1 VGTPRIAALADALV
15 HSLDIRRPLHRP
27 SVISAEAFG
36 PTAGWLV
43 GMGWPLSGSV
53 SGRASKRV
61 RGLRLVADDAG
72 WTHGVGPEV
81 HGPAEAMLLML
92 TGRKV
97 GRDELS
103 GPGAPELYERL

>member
-1 VGTPRIAALADALV
+1 
-15 HSLDIRRPLHRP
+15 
-27 SVISAEAFG
+27 
-36 PTAGWLV
+36 
-43 GMGWPLSGSV
+43 
-53 SGRASKRV
+53 
-61 RGLRLVADDAG
+61 
-72 WTHGVGPEV
+72 V